1 MKLRAPSNQ
10 GETGQGS
17 NPRSPDG
24 GSERKAEFGGL
35 VRTVLTS
42 RIIIEIREHVS
53 NSGGGSEMERTLQS
67 Y

>member
-1 MKLRAPSNQ
+1 MRQ
-10 GETGQGS
+10 VRGS

-42 RIIIEIREHVS
+42 RIIEIREHVS
-53 NSGGGSEMERTLQS
+53 NSGGGSDLERTPSVLLI
-67 Y
+67 